1 MKSSSIIP
9 VLASLWILRS
19 VAGDDSLGCYSSIDV
34 AESKGSQTFQ
44 TSQTCQES
52 CSDYAYIAIKN
63 GGDCYCL
70 SSKPSSSDST
80 SSSECNV
87 PCYGYGKQTC
97 GGTSAYNVF
106 AGTGTEGSGS
116 SDTDSTTAAST
127 SATTSSKTSTSSFS
141 STNAQISS
149 TSDPTT
155 SSSSSPTS
163 TTPAKTTSSSDD
175 TESAARTTVIVTA
188 SDTGKGS
195 KTVTTDVA
203 ASTSSSSSSTSAS
216 SHSEKKTSKSNIGP
230 IVGGVVGGLAGLA
243 IIAAIIFFL
252 IRRRNYDDEED
263 EEEFYDKNN
272 NTLGAIGLGRG
283 GTGKSSK
290 RTKNPL
296 PLDMPMSNPFDHP
309 SDALANSKLEG
320 GYKNSV
326 DLADPRLNPIMMGR
340 RKLSVGSLADEADYS
355 RKILQVA
362 NPDHSYA

>member
-1 MKSSSIIP
+1 MKSLSIIP
-9 VLASLWILRS
+9 VLASLWI
-19 VAGDDSLGCYSSIDV
+19 VKAVTGDNSLGCYSSIDV
-34 AESKGSQTFQ
+34 AESKGSQTYQ

-52 CSDYAYIAIKN
+52 CSEYAYIAIKD
-63 GGDCYCL
+63 GSDCYCL

-87 PCYGYGKQTC
+87 GCYGFGLQTC
-97 GGTSAYNVF
+97 GGSSAYNVW
-106 AGTGTEGSGS
+106 AGIGTEGSGS

-127 SATTSSKTSTSSFS
+127 SATSSSKTSTSSP
-141 STNAQISS
+141 TNAQTSS
-149 TSDPTT
+149 TSGPTT
-155 SSSSSPTS
+155 SSSSSTS
-163 TTPAKTTSSSDD
+163 TTPAKTTSSSDG

-203 ASTSSSSSSTSAS
+203 ASTSSSSSSSSAS
-216 SHSEKKTSKSNIGP
+216 SNPEKKTSKSNIGP

-243 IIAAIIFFL
+243 IIVAIIFFF

-263 EEEFYDKNN
+263 EEAFYDKNN

-290 RTKNPL
+290 RTKNAL